1 MEGDVANVTSDHDGK
16 FQHHEVSRQSPS
28 SRWRE
33 GGEGGQRQRQEEH
46 ELELGRCH
54 ENAQPDWMISD
65 ASRLLPRA
73 GTLTAKYQKTRH
85 ACPRTSRLE
94 RDAKGKE
101 WHAFSSVKMWTALQ
115 VRSNNKS
122 AEPLGPH
129 NEKGAVDN
137 AAESGGGG
145 SEQALEGKTS
155 SSSSSSS
162 SSSCAGHGKQDQ
174 KLAPGEA
181 QEGSR
186 RGENEGVVRGA
197 EQKRTAQS
205 GECGSGGRRGC
216 EEGVASPVSHAH
228 SHSYLSAADTA
239 RGDHDSHKAQA
250 SSPEEACDWAPRR
263 LSFEGAVACRGP
275 PVSDM
280 HEELMKTPRLAR
292 LVEGM
297 RGQFRILRKLG
308 QGGFANVYEAWD
320 TESQRY
326 VALKVFNPCQ
336 DHLSCRT
343 EAVHLRTYGGEQH
356 NIIFTVECP
365 PTAPRGGFLASGD
378 VQVLCLPY
386 FEHDEPHTFIPEGLA
401 THECRTY
408 LRGLFVALARLHE
421 DGVLHRD
428 IKPGNYL
435 YNRKEGRCLLI
446 DFGLAEKRSKNDR
459 SSSRRRD
466 SSLSH
471 ANQGPR
477 GGSGNNNNNNNNN
490 NSNSNSSS
498 VVLSAVPDTSL
509 LKRKRE
515 REIPDAVRD
524 GRGGGMRAP
533 QSRVTPSQGHQK
545 LAGIGGG
552 GEQGWQQSGGGGGS
566 SRRVGQGGA
575 SSAAAKAVAAGG
587 GSKKKEPRANQ
598 AGTKGW
604 RAPEVLM
611 QSQKQTTAIDIWSVG
626 VVMLSLLSRKYPF
639 FECADNPTNLLQI
652 RHMRMLVS
660 SMDRVRGGGQGGTDS
675 YQDKMKVLE
684 RELNLVVSMG
694 DVIDS
699 FEAEARKHG
708 HTWKTF
714 LEGQC
719 RVCPKSGCTHLDK
732 MGLDEDHPIW
742 DLLDQCLDLDPRTRI
757 TAKDALL
764 HPFFAEAGR

>member
-1 MEGDVANVTSDHDGK
+1 
-16 FQHHEVSRQSPS
+16 
-28 SRWRE
+28 
-33 GGEGGQRQRQEEH
+33 
-46 ELELGRCH
+46 
-54 ENAQPDWMISD
+54 
-65 ASRLLPRA
+65 
-73 GTLTAKYQKTRH
+73 
-85 ACPRTSRLE
+85 
-94 RDAKGKE
+94 
-101 WHAFSSVKMWTALQ
+101 
-115 VRSNNKS
+115 
-122 AEPLGPH
+122 
-129 NEKGAVDN
+129 
-137 AAESGGGG
+137 
-145 SEQALEGKTS
+145 
-155 SSSSSSS
+155 
-162 SSSCAGHGKQDQ
+162 
-174 KLAPGEA
+174 
-181 QEGSR
+181 
-186 RGENEGVVRGA
+186 
-197 EQKRTAQS
+197 
-205 GECGSGGRRGC
+205 
-216 EEGVASPVSHAH
+216 
-228 SHSYLSAADTA
+228 
-239 RGDHDSHKAQA
+239 
-250 SSPEEACDWAPRR
+250 
-263 LSFEGAVACRGP
+263 
-275 PVSDM
+275 
-280 HEELMKTPRLAR
+280 
-292 LVEGM
+292 
-297 RGQFRILRKLG
+297 
-308 QGGFANVYEAWD
+308 
-320 TESQRY
+320 
-326 VALKVFNPCQ
+326 
-336 DHLSCRT
+336 
-343 EAVHLRTYGGEQH
+343 
-356 NIIFTVECP
+356 
-365 PTAPRGGFLASGD
+365 
-378 VQVLCLPY
+378 
-386 FEHDEPHTFIPEGLA
+386 
-401 THECRTY
+401 
-408 LRGLFVALARLHE
+408 
-421 DGVLHRD
+421 
-428 IKPGNYL
+428 
-435 YNRKEGRCLLI
+435 
-446 DFGLAEKRSKNDR
+446 
-459 SSSRRRD
+459 
-466 SSLSH
+466 
-471 ANQGPR
+471 
-477 GGSGNNNNNNNNN
+477 
-490 NSNSNSSS
+490 
-498 VVLSAVPDTSL
+498 
-509 LKRKRE
+509 
-515 REIPDAVRD
+515 
-524 GRGGGMRAP
+524 MRAP